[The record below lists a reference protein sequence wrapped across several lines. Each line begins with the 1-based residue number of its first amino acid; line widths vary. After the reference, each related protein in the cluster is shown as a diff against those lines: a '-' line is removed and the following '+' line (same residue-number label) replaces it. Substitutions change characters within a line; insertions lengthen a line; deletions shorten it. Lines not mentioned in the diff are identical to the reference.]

1 MAAFDGY
8 LLLLPGGAG
17 GHLATAE
24 RAQAAAARLAGAGW
38 LFGARDG
45 GHARGRRRRRGG
57 GGAARVVRL
66 TLLTAIGSPDPRAL
80 AAALEEAGRR
90 HGRVY
95 EVVAWTRPAEPG
107 AAGEGG

>member
-45 GHARGRRRRRGG
+45 GHARGRRRRGG
-57 GGAARVVRL
+57 GRAARVVRL

-80 AAALEEAGRR
+80 PSALEEAGRR
-90 HGRVY
+90 HGRLY
-95 EVVAWTRPAEPG
+95 EVVAGTGPAEPG